1 MRYPTM
7 KLPIL
12 FLSILLGFAA
22 CTKQD
27 TTPKYVEQVLY
38 SGDSVRYNLDSLPAR
53 LEPPPGDYNDYY
65 RLVQV
70 YSNYTMTLDYT
81 HIEEHGMSITYRG
94 FIRYGNGT
102 YDFKGWY
109 RRRRSNGYIIPAN
122 KQVAVYRTVP
132 YDPLMESGIWEEPSG
147 SE

>member
-1 MRYPTM
+1 MKYP
-7 KLPIL
+7 L
-12 FLSILLGFAA
+12 LSLLILLGLAA

-27 TTPKYVEQVLY
+27 TSAPKYTEQILY

-53 LEPPPGDYNDYY
+53 LEAPPKDYNDYY

-70 YSNYTMTLDYT
+70 YSDYTMTLDYT
-81 HIEEHGMSITYRG
+81 HVEKYGMSVTYRG

-122 KQVAVYRTVP
+122 KDVAVYRTVP
-132 YDPLMESGIWEEPSG
+132 YDQFMESGLWEEVAG
-147 SE
+147 DK